1 MFHTFLR
8 GLSRRQLPPQEISP
22 WPCLGFAQ
30 HSAERKVLAMQS
42 NLLPEIVAQPSL
54 EKVNV
59 SKNGMA
65 GDLAPVATAL
75 SARPQA
81 SKLKHFTASGNS
93 FTGPIPP
100 ELSKLGVFT
109 EQPTVEDG
117 SILPNI
123 LDLSNNSLSGPL
135 PESLYNS
142 IAPTLVR
149 AHKVVCRGFLNKEHS
164 NCNRTHPSMQS
175 CRPS

>member
-1 MFHTFLR
+1 LDGSDLAHRSTPPLCFVCHTLFARVSPIWHAVIAKLSPMFHTFLR

-93 FTGPIPP
+93 FTGSRSNRQ
-100 ELSKLGVFT
+100 LRMAAFY
-109 EQPTVEDG
+109 PTY
-117 SILPNI
+117 ST
-123 LDLSNNSLSGPL
+123 S
-135 PESLYNS
+135 
-142 IAPTLVR
+142 
-149 AHKVVCRGFLNKEHS
+149 
-164 NCNRTHPSMQS
+164 RTTA
-175 CRPS
+175 